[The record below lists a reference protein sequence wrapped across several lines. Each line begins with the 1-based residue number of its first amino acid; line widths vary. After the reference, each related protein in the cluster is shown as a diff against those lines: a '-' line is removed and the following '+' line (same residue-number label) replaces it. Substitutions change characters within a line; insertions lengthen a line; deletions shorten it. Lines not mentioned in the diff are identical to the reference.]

1 MPCLFVREIP
11 EHGPAGN
18 MGQSAEP
25 SPAADSASRRLLILH
40 SCYARRFRM
49 VVCQYYLQGRCRFG
63 NNCRNE
69 HPPNARGGSAFG
81 QASAFGAGGSGPGAF
96 GGQQPRPFSS
106 AFGNASSQGRG
117 RAEPEIALTAD
128 GIASDLGPHGRPLW
142 KLTSYAP
149 ARGEP
154 NLIDGLD
161 MSPEEVRVM
170 AYRAQQSGQ
179 GAAYMQHEQ
188 QLLSN
193 ADTAY
198 QRIASN
204 PGAALQQALRNRQ
217 NAKQGAG
224 GPAPSGPGNS
234 AFGGGGSAAFG
245 GGVSAFGAA
254 RPAAF
259 GGSSSAFGSGSAPSA
274 FGAPPQGASAF
285 AQPATPGASAF
296 GQTSAPGAS
305 AFGQTSTLGR
315 PSAFG
320 QSPGPAAST
329 FGQTSAPGASAFG
342 QTSTPGRPSAF
353 GQTSTP
359 GRPSAFGQTSTP
371 GAAFGTPSAFGAQST
386 AGGAAFGQP
395 SAFGQSQGPGA
406 SAFGQTAKPGASAFG
421 QTSAPGASAFGQTS
435 TPGRQPTFGQPSG
448 PGQAAAF
455 GQPAAAGSAFG
466 QPAGQTASAP
476 SGGSAFGQPA
486 PSAFGQ
492 TAQPSAPAP
501 GASAFGHPPAP
512 GGQAPTEDPFASSR
526 VAESELPKDVLSAFQ
541 GDQFE
546 WGHVPQ
552 AEPPIA
558 LCAP

>member
-1 MPCLFVREIP
+1 MPCLSVREIP

-18 MGQSAEP
+18 MGQSAEAP
-25 SPAADSASRRLLILH
+25 LAADSASRRLLILH

-296 GQTSAPGAS
+296 GQPARPASAFGQPSTPGAS
-305 AFGQTSTLGR
+305 AFGQPST
-315 PSAFG
+315 
-320 QSPGPAAST
+320 
-329 FGQTSAPGASAFG
+329 
-342 QTSTPGRPSAF
+342 
-353 GQTSTP
+353 
-359 GRPSAFGQTSTP
+359 
-371 GAAFGTPSAFGAQST
+371 
-386 AGGAAFGQP
+386 
-395 SAFGQSQGPGA
+395 
-406 SAFGQTAKPGASAFG
+406 PGASAFG
-421 QTSAPGASAFGQTS
+421 QTSAPGASAFGQPS
-435 TPGRQPTFGQPSG
+435 MPGRP
-448 PGQAAAF
+448 AAF
-455 GQPAAAGSAFG
+455 GQ
-466 QPAGQTASAP
+466 T
-476 SGGSAFGQPA
+476 SG
-486 PSAFGQ
+486 
-492 TAQPSAPAP
+492 P
-501 GASAFGHPPAP
+501 GASAFGCLLYTSDA
-512 GGQAPTEDPFASSR
+512 ADE
-526 VAESELPKDVLSAFQ
+526 
-541 GDQFE
+541 
-546 WGHVPQ
+546 
-552 AEPPIA
+552 
-558 LCAP
+558 